1 MKIYYPI
8 HNFVLSS
15 DVIIY
20 MVKLINLLFIFFFC
34 CYYSSVLRNLSLSQ
48 GYKDM
53 HKRKYRFSV
62 YSEVYN
68 VPCNFLKRSFPGSEE
83 DKVFKQLDSQPQSG
97 EPCDIAHL

>member
-20 MVKLINLLFIFFFC
+20 MVKLINLLFIFFC

-83 DKVFKQLDSQPQSG
+83 DKVFKQLDFQPQSG